1 MIKADVVIAEQRQ
14 IIDVPVETKPE
25 AIRVLWDT
33 YGLAIDIKGWVDD
46 EEVKDEQVDSAK
58 SDNPDE
64 SDGTSGDEKGDVL
77 QVNE

>member
-14 IIDVPVETKPE
+14 IVDVPVETKPE

-33 YGLAIDIKGWVDD
+33 YGLSIDIKGWVDD
-46 EEVKDEQVDSAK
+46 DEEAKDEADSAEP
-58 SDNPDE
+58 DNSDE
-64 SDGTSGDEKGDVL
+64 SDGALGSSQGDVL

>member
-33 YGLAIDIKGWVDD
+33 YGLGIDIKGLVDY
-46 EEVKDEQVDSAK
+46 EEVKDEQVDSAE
-58 SDNPDE
+58 SDNPDG
-64 SDGTSGDEKGDVL
+64 SDGTIGDTKGDVL
-77 QVNE
+77 QANE